1 MSSDQKVDRK
11 AKRKI
16 KQNIRTVKR
25 ICDEWI
31 STFDIHDA
39 VEYVHIFKNEK
50 KSNIEYKFTQFY
62 LYTLRF
68 FFLFSDE
75 NILNKIC
82 DDIIAH
88 GVIKYKTVSAL
99 PYQFL
104 IYGSL
109 TPKPLTIHKII
120 EPLIKNIENKIQ
132 LMFIECDNIINSLI
146 ILKKTVRELIISKYN
161 ECLKY
166 SEYAEE
172 ECLGQEKLLLSLS
185 KINKYDADID
195 KLVTNIIMSP
205 IQKHT
210 FCISTRININ
220 VNEPLYEI
228 NEECIILRKK
238 YQGTF
243 MIQGVN
249 VFQFLCEFMIDKFSY
264 TLFFKQ

>member
-1 MSSDQKVDRK
+1 MSDRK
-11 AKRKI
+11 LKREI
-16 KQNIRTVKR
+16 KKKFRKVER
-25 ICDEWI
+25 ICDSWFFQFSFCSLHAAIHYVNEFKL
-31 STFDIHDA
+31 TKQFDID
-39 VEYVHIFKNEK
+39 Y
-50 KSNIEYKFTQFY
+50 NIIRFY
-62 LYTLRF
+62 LFTLRF
-68 FFLFSDE
+68 FFLLSDE
-75 NILNKIC
+75 NILNKIY
-82 DDIIAH
+82 DDFTSCEK
-88 GVIKYKTVSAL
+88 IKYKTVCEL
-99 PYQFL
+99 PFYFSISGASCKL
-104 IYGSL
+104 L
-109 TPKPLTIHKII
+109 KKPLTIHTITETRI
-120 EPLIKNIENKIQ
+120 QNKIQ

-146 ILKKTVRELIISKYN
+146 ILKKTVREFIISKYN
-161 ECLKY
+161 ECLKC

-172 ECLGQEKLLLSLS
+172 ECLSQEKLLLSLS
-185 KINKYDADID
+185 KINKYNADIN

>member
-1 MSSDQKVDRK
+1 MSSDRK

-39 VEYVHIFKNEK
+39 VEYVHIFKNDK

-120 EPLIKNIENKIQ
+120 EPLIKNIENKIHPMY
-132 LMFIECDNIINSLI
+132 LECDNIINSLI
-146 ILKKTVRELIISKYN
+146 ILKKTVREFIISKYN
-161 ECLKY
+161 EFLKC

-172 ECLGQEKLLLSLS
+172 ECLSQEKLLLSLS

-220 VNEPLYEI
+220 INDPLYEL
-228 NEECIILRKK
+228 NEVRIMLRKK
-238 YQGTF
+238 YQGTNELYGTH
-243 MIQGVN
+243 I
-249 VFQFLCEFMIDKFSY
+249 FQFLCDFITNEDYRNFY
-264 TLFFKQ
+264 L